1 MQEQKM
7 NWKLE
12 YAKVETSILKLLSQ
26 TILLDGPSTLLGNLD
41 TVMEQMAYP
50 LAIKQW
56 KKKES

>member
-1 MQEQKM
+1 
-7 NWKLE
+7 LE

-26 TILLDGPSTLLGNLD
+26 TILSDGPSTLLGNLD